1 MNSRT
6 VASLFLVG
14 CTACA
19 PDSMSVDD
27 LLSASVVSGRSPATY
42 VAEHPDAVVIFASP
56 ETCFSC
62 QGPLLRILQQ
72 RAAPHKAAALYLT
85 NPPDKPMRNLLVQY
99 RLRESGILRVP
110 PRVRTKQLTVVQL
123 RAGRITR
130 SWANPTA
137 EELLRVV
144 ASTKSDMDG
153 R

>member
-1 MNSRT
+1 
-6 VASLFLVG
+6 
-14 CTACA
+14 
-19 PDSMSVDD
+19 
-27 LLSASVVSGRSPATY
+27 
-42 VAEHPDAVVIFASP
+42 
-56 ETCFSC
+56 
-62 QGPLLRILQQ
+62 
-72 RAAPHKAAALYLT
+72 
-85 NPPDKPMRNLLVQY
+85 MRNLLVQY

>member
-6 VASLFLVG
+6 VASLFLLG

-19 PDSMSVDD
+19 QDSMSVDD
-27 LLSASVVSGRSPATY
+27 LLSADVVSGQSPATY
-42 VAEHPDAVVIFASP
+42 VAEHPNAVVIFASP

-72 RAAPHKAAALYLT
+72 RAAPHKTTALYLT
-85 NPPDKPMRNLLVQY
+85 NPPDRPMRNLLVQY
-99 RLRESGILRVP
+99 RLHETGILRVP
-110 PRVRTKQLTVVQL
+110 PRVRAKQLTVVQL
-123 RAGRITR
+123 RAGKLTR

-144 ASTKSDMDG
+144 ASTGSDVEG